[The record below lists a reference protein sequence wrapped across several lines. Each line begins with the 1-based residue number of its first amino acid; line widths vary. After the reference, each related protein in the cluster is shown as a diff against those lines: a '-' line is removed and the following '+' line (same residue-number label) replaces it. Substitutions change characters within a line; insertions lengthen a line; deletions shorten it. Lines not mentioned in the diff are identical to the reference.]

1 MRVFCFDPRLLAE
14 STWKAV
20 DNTRDADGLLP
31 CAVCDI
37 IERQHSVRSH
47 SAMSQGGHLVK
58 PSGSRQTWAIMY
70 RDTEGKLRWEGKF
83 RTKSNAQ
90 TRLSEV
96 LNEIDKGTYSRPS
109 SLSFEQFAKEWPPT
123 PWQYGSRL

>member
-1 MRVFCFDPRLLAE
+1 MVRVFHFSQRLQVE
-14 STWKAV
+14 SPWKAA
-20 DNTRDADGLLP
+20 NNKRDADRLRR

-37 IERQHSVRSH
+37 IERQRSVRSL

-58 PSGSRQTWAIMY
+58 PTGSRKTWAIIY

-83 RTKSNAQ
+83 RTKSHAQ

-109 SLSFEQFAKEWPPT
+109 SLSFEQFA
-123 PWQYGSRL
+123 